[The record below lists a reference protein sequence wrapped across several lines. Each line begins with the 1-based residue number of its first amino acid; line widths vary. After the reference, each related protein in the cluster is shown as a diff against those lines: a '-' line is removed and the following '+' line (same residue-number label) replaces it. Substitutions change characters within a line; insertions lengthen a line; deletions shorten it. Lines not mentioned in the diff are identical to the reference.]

1 MRKTLL
7 IALSLTL
14 TIAMVKAQAP
24 ATIRLTDVTLMHEM
38 RETGIPEDK
47 AIINDRSV
55 SFQWP
60 LLADLKTQDS
70 ELKALAAQA
79 ALKKADKTK
88 LRYKIRWSQDATFKK
103 GTMQAE
109 TRWPF
114 FQSGTS
120 FGTGHMALAIRLH
133 NKWRNQM
140 GACPTIYRKQKPGNV
155 LSAGIE
161 NGTDQTTESSS
172 ARLYG

>member
-47 AIINDRSV
+47 AIISDRNV

-79 ALKKADKTK
+79 ALKKQIK
-88 LRYKIRWSQDATFKK
+88 LNFAIKYAGHKMQPSKK
-103 GTMQAE
+103 EPCKPKPAGL
-109 TRWPF
+109 

-120 FGTGHMALAIRLH
+120 SGTGHMALAIRLRA
-133 NKWRNQM
+133 KWRNQM
-140 GACPTIYRKQKPGNV
+140 GACPTIYRK
-155 LSAGIE
+155 
-161 NGTDQTTESSS
+161 
-172 ARLYG
+172 

>member
-114 FQSGTS
+114 FNPEQ
-120 FGTGHMALAIRLH
+120 ALAPGTWHWQFGYII
-133 NKWRNQM
+133 N
-140 GACPTIYRKQKPGNV
+140 GATK
-155 LSAGIE
+155 
-161 NGTDQTTESSS
+161 
-172 ARLYG
+172 

>member
-14 TIAMVKAQAP
+14 TITMVKAQAP

-38 RETGIPEDK
+38 REAAIPENK
-47 AIINDRSV
+47 AVISDRNV

-79 ALKKADKTK
+79 ALKKQIK
-88 LRYKIRWSQDATFKK
+88 LNFAIKYAGHK
-103 GTMQAE
+103 MQPSKRNHAS
-109 TRWPF
+109 RNPLAF

-120 FGTGHMALAIRLH
+120 SGTGHMALAIRLH

-140 GACPTIYRKQKPGNV
+140 GACPTIYHK
-155 LSAGIE
+155 
-161 NGTDQTTESSS
+161 
-172 ARLYG
+172 

>member
-14 TIAMVKAQAP
+14 TITMVKAQAP

-38 RETGIPEDK
+38 REAAIPENK
-47 AIINDRSV
+47 AVISDRNV

-88 LRYKIRWSQDATFKK
+88 LRYKVRWYKMQPSKK
-103 GTMQAE
+103 GTMQA
-109 TRWPF
+109 
-114 FQSGTS
+114 
-120 FGTGHMALAIRLH
+120 
-133 NKWRNQM
+133 
-140 GACPTIYRKQKPGNV
+140 
-155 LSAGIE
+155 
-161 NGTDQTTESSS
+161 
-172 ARLYG
+172 

>member
-103 GTMQAE
+103 GTCKPKPAGL
-109 TRWPF
+109 F
-114 FQSGTS
+114 S
-120 FGTGHMALAIRLH
+120 IR
-133 NKWRNQM
+133 NKLWHRAH
-140 GACPTIYRKQKPGNV
+140 GIGN
-155 LSAGIE
+155 SA
-161 NGTDQTTESSS
+161 T
-172 ARLYG
+172 

>member
-38 RETGIPEDK
+38 REAAIPENK
-47 AIINDRSV
+47 AVISDRNV

-109 TRWPF
+109 TRW
-114 FQSGTS
+114 
-120 FGTGHMALAIRLH
+120 LH

>member
-14 TIAMVKAQAP
+14 TITMVKAQAP

-38 RETGIPEDK
+38 REAAIPENK
-47 AIINDRSV
+47 AVISDRNV

-79 ALKKADKTK
+79 ALKKGRRVSAC
-88 LRYKIRWSQDATFKK
+88 
-103 GTMQAE
+103 MV
-109 TRWPF
+109 PF
-114 FQSGTS
+114 LKVAS
-120 FGTGHMALAIRLH
+120 
-133 NKWRNQM
+133 
-140 GACPTIYRKQKPGNV
+140 C
-155 LSAGIE
+155 
-161 NGTDQTTESSS
+161 DQRT
-172 ARLYG
+172 L

>member
-38 RETGIPEDK
+38 REAAIPENK
-47 AIINDRSV
+47 AVISDRNV

-88 LRYKIRWSQDATFKK
+88 LRYKYAGRKMQPSKKEPCKPKPAGLFSIRNKLWHRAHGIGNSAT
-103 GTMQAE
+103 
-109 TRWPF
+109 
-114 FQSGTS
+114 
-120 FGTGHMALAIRLH
+120 
-133 NKWRNQM
+133 
-140 GACPTIYRKQKPGNV
+140 
-155 LSAGIE
+155 
-161 NGTDQTTESSS
+161 
-172 ARLYG
+172 

>member
-38 RETGIPEDK
+38 REAAIPENK
-47 AIINDRSV
+47 AVISDRNV

-88 LRYKIRWSQDATFKK
+88 LRYKVRWSQDATFKK
-103 GTMQAE
+103 GTMQA
-109 TRWPF
+109 
-114 FQSGTS
+114 GTS

>member
-38 RETGIPEDK
+38 RETGLPEDK

-103 GTMQAE
+103 RNHAS
-109 TRWPF
+109 RNPLAF

-120 FGTGHMALAIRLH
+120 LGTGHMALALRLH
-133 NKWRNQM
+133 NKCRYQM
-140 GACPTIYRKQKPGNV
+140 CACPTIYRKQKPCNV

-161 NGTDQTTESSS
+161 NCTDQTTESSS

>member
-38 RETGIPEDK
+38 REAAIPENK
-47 AIINDRSV
+47 AVISDRNV

-88 LRYKIRWSQDATFKK
+88 LRYKVRWSQDATFKK
-103 GTMQAE
+103 EPCKPKPAGL
-109 TRWPF
+109 F
-114 FQSGTS
+114 S
-120 FGTGHMALAIRLH
+120 IR
-133 NKWRNQM
+133 NKLWHRAH
-140 GACPTIYRKQKPGNV
+140 GIGN
-155 LSAGIE
+155 SA
-161 NGTDQTTESSS
+161 T
-172 ARLYG
+172 

>member
-88 LRYKIRWSQDATFKK
+88 LRYKKRWSQDATFKK

-109 TRWPF
+109 TRWP
-114 FQSGTS
+114 
-120 FGTGHMALAIRLH
+120 
-133 NKWRNQM
+133 WRNQM
-140 GACPTIYRKQKPGNV
+140 GACPTIYLKQKPGNV